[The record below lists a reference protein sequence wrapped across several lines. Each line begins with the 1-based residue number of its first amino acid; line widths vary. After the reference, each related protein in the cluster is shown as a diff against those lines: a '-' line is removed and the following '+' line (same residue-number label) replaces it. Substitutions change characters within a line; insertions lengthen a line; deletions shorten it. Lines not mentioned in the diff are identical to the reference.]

1 MMFRWELGGLWFI
14 NFALADNPQNFK
26 LIVNAD
32 FLQMCNFSLDQG
44 VPELGGFRV
53 LELSIFLEKDADLE
67 DDFV

>member
-1 MMFRWELGGLWFI
+1 
-14 NFALADNPQNFK
+14 
-26 LIVNAD
+26 
-32 FLQMCNFSLDQG
+32 MCNFSLDQG